1 MSDMEF
7 SSGEEGAI
15 GSSSINQPTKDGIQ
29 KGDDFIRFNSDSET
43 DADPKALY
51 TAPEAMKRQAKNN
64 YNDNNF
70 NNNSTGGRGSK
81 RKRHDDDDDDIN
93 NDLMGPTGPPPGC
106 PWMGHRHYSAL
117 PTAQRMM
124 TQELKD
130 FVQYISPTREEHQVR
145 RYVFRVVQDLVKS
158 IWHNAE
164 VRVFGSFDTQLYL
177 PTSDLDLV
185 VLADQNLGKNAL
197 YKLSAK
203 LRAEDIGTQIEV
215 IRKAKV
221 PLVKFKERITGFACD
236 VSFDIKSGI
245 SSSSVVK
252 DYMREWKVLRPMVLM
267 IKYFLMLKGHNE
279 VYNGGLGSYTTMLM
293 ILSFLQMHP
302 QIQKGAI
309 DPEDNLGVLMI
320 EFFELY
326 GKCYNYSVVGLKVR
340 DGGSYFVKE
349 PVNPIA
355 RGGDLMLFS
364 IDPNDS
370 TNNTARGS
378 FQMRRVRELFV
389 GAFGSLSYSLL
400 ERVRILRK
408 SSNGQRKHRD
418 RPNFDNHNR
427 VPADSVQKSSGLHR
441 FQEVSLI
448 KDVFG
453 VPNHILQ
460 HRAHIRDVFY
470 SGTFQRKFGD
480 PLGIN
485 GLDQMEGID
494 VQERTSPTPRKDP
507 YKAIS
512 TSPSPSPTTSQEEP
526 EEPEEPWITEDEDQ
540 FLANDVDANTPSEE
554 LSKKLAAICKPEA
567 LKDPES
573 LERLWLARR
582 KVIRLLT
589 QRRIVAAEAVQGRN
603 MHQSERNRLY
613 AMTRAT
619 VDAHLDQLLRAKEE
633 SDRKKI
639 EEAARAVNEGSISF
653 KGAAAAAAAA
663 LASVPSSTP
672 VNSSTASLRTI
683 AQPRMTPKEVV
694 YIDIDSDDDDELGD
708 KHFSALMAQGAKEYQ
723 ISDDEEDE
731 KKGDHNNP
739 ANVNTSGDY
748 IQLPQLLAA
757 VLKPT
762 KPEPHTGL
770 IDANACLNFVE
781 NQEEYFEIV
790 ELNKNKWVKL
800 HDLKVLM
807 VPFDLTNAPAAFSNT
822 MRNVLYPL
830 LDVCVAVYLD
840 DILIYSDNKT
850 DHLKHIR
857 RDRVSSKPP

>member
-1 MSDMEF
+1 MEF

-15 GSSSINQPTKDGIQ
+15 GSSSINQPTTDGIQ
-29 KGDDFIRFNSDSET
+29 KGDDFIRFGSDSDTE
-43 DADPKALY
+43 ADTKASY
-51 TAPEAMKRQAKNN
+51 TTPQAVKRQAE
-64 YNDNNF
+64 
-70 NNNSTGGRGSK
+70 NNNNGGRGSK
-81 RKRHDDDDDDIN
+81 RKRHDDDDDIN
-93 NDLMGPTGPPPGC
+93 NDLAGPTGPPPGC

-158 IWHNAE
+158 IWRDAE

-185 VLADQNLGKNAL
+185 VLADGNLGQNAL

-203 LRAEDIGTQIEV
+203 LRTENIGTHIEV
-215 IRKAKV
+215 IRGAKV
-221 PLVKFKERITGFACD
+221 PLVKFKERTTGFACD

-252 DYMREWKVLRPMVLM
+252 DYIQEWKVLRPMVLM

-309 DPEDNLGVLMI
+309 DPEDNLGVLII

-340 DGGSYFVKE
+340 DGGSYFVKQGGSA
-349 PVNPIA
+349 NG
-355 RGGDLMLFS
+355 RGGEVMLCS

-389 GAFGSLSYSLL
+389 GAFGTLSNSLL
-400 ERVRILRK
+400 ERVHILRK
-408 SSNGQRKHRD
+408 SNSGQRRHRD
-418 RPNFDNHNR
+418 RPKFDNHNR

-470 SGTFQRKFGD
+470 SGSFQRKFGD
-480 PLGIN
+480 PLGIT
-485 GLDQMEGID
+485 GLDQMEGVD
-494 VQERTSPTPRKDP
+494 VQKRTAPTPRKDP
-507 YKAIS
+507 YKAVG
-512 TSPSPSPTTSQEEP
+512 TSPQPTISPSLAPIPIPSKSQEES
-526 EEPEEPWITEDEDQ
+526 EEPWITEDEDQ
-540 FLANDVDANTPSEE
+540 FLSKDVDANTPSEV
-554 LSKKLAAICKPEA
+554 LSKKLAGICKPDT
-567 LKDPES
+567 LKDPEAV
-573 LERLWLARR
+573 ERLWLARR

-589 QRRIVAAEAVQGRN
+589 RRRIVAAEAVQGRY
-603 MHQSERNRLY
+603 MDQSERNRLY

-619 VDAHLDQLLRAKEE
+619 VDAHLDHLLEAKAELDMKRKAEE
-633 SDRKKI
+633 AQR
-639 EEAARAVNEGSISF
+639 AARAANDGSISF
-653 KGAAAAAAAA
+653 KGAAAAARTSA
-663 LASVPSSTP
+663 PSSTP
-672 VNSSTASLRTI
+672 AASSTVPPRTI
-683 AQPRMTPKEVV
+683 THVRTTPKEVI
-694 YIDIDSDDDDELGD
+694 YIDVDSDDDEELGD
-708 KHFSALMAQGAKEYQ
+708 KIFNALMAQGAKEYQ

-731 KKGDHNNP
+731 KGDHNNP
-739 ANVNTSGDY
+739 ANVDTSGDY
-748 IQLPQLLAA
+748 IQLPQL
-757 VLKPT
+757 
-762 KPEPHTGL
+762 
-770 IDANACLNFVE
+770 
-781 NQEEYFEIV
+781 
-790 ELNKNKWVKL
+790 
-800 HDLKVLM
+800 
-807 VPFDLTNAPAAFSNT
+807 FS
-822 MRNVLYPL
+822 
-830 LDVCVAVYLD
+830 
-840 DILIYSDNKT
+840 
-850 DHLKHIR
+850 KH
-857 RDRVSSKPP
+857 